1 MNIVTFSIRHRV
13 TTIMACVMVA
23 VFGVLGFSQ
32 LPLALL
38 PDIELPM
45 VLMYATYQAGPQE
58 VENLVTI
65 PLESACASVAGMDE
79 LQSYSVENMSLVLV
93 TFTDETNLDNAMT
106 DLRDKVG
113 MVKSTLPDGAG
124 DPVLMA
130 MDMDAMPVMVI
141 GLRGADLASL
151 QTLADDTLSP
161 ALERIEGVASV
172 DVQGGF
178 QNEIAVETYSEKLAG
193 YGLSLSYVAQILSA
207 ENVAIPA
214 GSVDNGANTLSVRT
228 DGQFSSAED
237 VAACLIPLP
246 TGGTVRLGEVANV
259 YLKPQE
265 RIAIVRVDGEDCVVL
280 SVNKQSDVNTVATAR
295 SVHAAMEK
303 IAAENPALDWSVLMD
318 QSDYINMAVD
328 SAISN
333 IIIGVLLAALVLFVF
348 LRDWGATMV
357 ISVSMP
363 LCIVAVFLLMRV
375 LGITLNL
382 MSLGGVAMGVGM
394 IVDNSIVVL
403 ENIFRYRSDGHDNF
417 SACTQGTAEVGL
429 SIVASTLTTIAV
441 FLPLGLTG
449 GIVGMMFYDF
459 CLTICTLIGMSLV
472 VALTIVPL
480 LSYLLLG
487 RGRKN
492 LKANAQ
498 AMEAVRK
505 SRGDRLTNWYVGKL
519 DYFIHHRKV
528 AMLASLAMIIVF
540 SGVIAL
546 SGFEMMPSMD
556 QSMVTVTVG
565 LPIGSET
572 KEAQHIAEQV
582 TDIAMDTVPE
592 IQDIYYT
599 TGGGTMSSMTGDN
612 STSVTLNL
620 VPIKERR
627 RSAEEIGSQLRGD
640 LQNIAGAEI
649 TVSSAGM
656 MDLSAMSGAPIQLT
670 LSGDDYERLKAAADD
685 LLRQI
690 SEQVPDAVELA
701 SSAGDQV
708 PEVDVTLRRDVAAQ
722 YGLTAATIGTAVRS
736 QLTGSTATVLKV
748 NGEEI
753 NVVVRG
759 ETDAGRS
766 LDALRSMPITTPMGS
781 SIPLNMVADV
791 EVVMAPQSIV
801 RQNQSRTV
809 TITGESRAKDPV
821 GIAKS
826 VKTVVDGYQPPE
838 GVTVGMAGESADM
851 MDSFQSLANALIV
864 ALGLVYFVLAS
875 QFESFLMPVI
885 VMMILPVSLVGS
897 LSTQFLFGMKI
908 SIVSLVSVI
917 MLAGTVVNSAIVLVD
932 YIKIRRLRGEEK
944 NEAILKACPRRVRP
958 VMMTMLT
965 TVLGLVPMAV
975 GGSEGSEMMR
985 PMAIAMITGMLLST
999 VVTLLFTPVYYS
1011 ILDSFSQNFADKR
1024 ADRKKRRAAGK
1035 GMTASQGR
1043 EESPSVEGQ

>member
-1 MNIVTFSIRHRV
+1 MNIVSFSIRHKV

-23 VFGVLGFSQ
+23 IFGVMGFSQ
-32 LPLALL
+32 LPLSLM

-45 VLMYATYQAGPQE
+45 VLMYSTYQAGPQE

-79 LQSYSVENMSLVLV
+79 LQSYSVENMSMVLV
-93 TFTDETNLDNAMT
+93 TFTDGTNLDTAMT

-113 MVKSTLPDGAG
+113 MAKSTLPDGAS
-124 DPVLMA
+124 DPVMMA

-141 GLRGADLASL
+141 ALRGADLASL
-151 QTLADDTLSP
+151 QATADDTISP

-178 QNEIAVETYSEKLAG
+178 ENEIAVETYTEKLAG
-193 YGLSLSYVAQILSA
+193 YGLSLTYIAQILSA

-228 DGQFSSAED
+228 DGQFTSAED
-237 VAACLIPLP
+237 VANCLIPLP

-265 RIAIVRVDGEDCVVL
+265 RSAIARVGGEDCVIL
-280 SVNKQSDVNTVATAR
+280 SVNKQSDVNTVVTAK
-295 SVHAAMEK
+295 SVSAAMK
-303 IAAENPALDWSVLMD
+303 DIAEENPNLNWSVLMD
-318 QSDYINMAVD
+318 QSDYINMSVD

-333 IIIGVLLAALVLFVF
+333 IIMGVLLAALVLFVF

-363 LCIVAVFLLMRV
+363 LCIVSVFLLMRV
-375 LGITLNL
+375 LGITLNM

-403 ENIFRYRSDGHDNF
+403 ENIFRYRSEGHDNY
-417 SACTQGTAEVGL
+417 SACTKGTGEVSL
-429 SIVASTLTTIAV
+429 SIVASTLTTVAV
-441 FLPLGLTG
+441 FLPLGLTD

-459 CLTICTLIGMSLV
+459 CLTICTLIGMSLI

-480 LSYLLLG
+480 LSYMLLG
-487 RGRKN
+487 RGKKD

-498 AMEAVRK
+498 VMEAAKKPK
-505 SRGDRLTNWYVGKL
+505 SSRLADWYVKKL
-519 DYFIHHRKV
+519 DYFIHHRKR
-528 AMLASLAMIIVF
+528 AMLATLVMMVVFIGIIAF
-540 SGVIAL
+540 

-556 QSMVTVTVG
+556 QSSVTVTVS
-565 LPIGSET
+565 LPTGTET
-572 KEAQHIAEQV
+572 EEAQHVAEQV
-582 TDIAMDTVPE
+582 VDVAIDSVPE
-592 IQDIYYT
+592 IKDIYYT

-620 VPIKERR
+620 VPIKERH
-627 RSAEEIGSQLRGD
+627 RSAEEIGDGLRDD
-640 LQNIAGAEI
+640 LQNIAGSEI

-656 MDLSAMSGAPIQLT
+656 MDMSAMSGKPIQLT
-670 LSGDDYERLKAAADD
+670 LSGDNYDELKAAGDN
-685 LLRQI
+685 LLKQI
-690 SEQVPDAVELA
+690 GDSVPDAVDLK

-759 ETDAGRS
+759 EADAGKS
-766 LDALRSMPITTPMGS
+766 LDALRSMLITTPTGS
-781 SIPLNMVADV
+781 AIPLNMVANV
-791 EVVMAPQSIV
+791 EVMMAPQTII
-801 RQNQSRTV
+801 RQNQSRTI
-809 TITGESRAKDPV
+809 TITGDSRTDDPV
-821 GIAKS
+821 GISQS
-826 VKTVVDGYQPPE
+826 VKTVMDGYQPPE
-838 GVTVGMAGESADM
+838 GITVEMAGESSDM
-851 MDSFQSLANALIV
+851 MDSFQSLGTALIV

-885 VMMILPVSLVGS
+885 VMMILPLSLLGS

-944 NEAILKACPRRVRP
+944 DEAILQACPRRVRP

-965 TVLGLVPMAV
+965 TVLGLLPMAM
-975 GGSEGSEMMR
+975 GMGEGAEMMK
-985 PMAIAMITGMLLST
+985 PMAIAMITGMLIST

-1011 ILDSFSQNFADKR
+1011 ILDSFRQRFADKR
-1024 ADRKKRRAAGK
+1024 AARRGKSMSAKK
-1035 GMTASQGR
+1035 
-1043 EESPSVEGQ
+1043 EEILSVEDQ

>member
-1 MNIVTFSIRHRV
+1 MNIVSFSIRHKV

-23 VFGVLGFSQ
+23 IFGVMGFSQ
-32 LPLALL
+32 LPLSLM

-45 VLMYATYQAGPQE
+45 VLMYSTYQAGPQE
-58 VENLVTI
+58 VENLVTV
-65 PLESACASVAGMDE
+65 PLESACATVAGMDE
-79 LQSYSVENMSLVLV
+79 LQSYSVENMSMVLV
-93 TFTDETNLDNAMT
+93 TFTDSTDLDSAMT

-113 MVKSTLPDGAG
+113 MAKSSLPDGAS
-124 DPVLMA
+124 DPVMMA

-141 GLRGADLASL
+141 ALRGSDLASL
-151 QTLADDTLSP
+151 QTVADDTISP

-172 DVQGGF
+172 DVEGGF
-178 QNEIAVETYSEKLAG
+178 ENEIAVETYTEKLAG
-193 YGLSLSYVAQILSA
+193 YGLSLSYIAQILSA

-237 VAACLIPLP
+237 VANCLIPLP
-246 TGGTVRLGEVANV
+246 TGGSVRLGEVANV
-259 YLKPQE
+259 YLKPE
-265 RIAIVRVDGEDCVVL
+265 DRTTIARVGGEDCVVL
-280 SVNKQSDVNTVATAR
+280 SVNKQSDVNTVVTAR
-295 SVHAAMEK
+295 SVSAAMED
-303 IAAENPALDWSVLMD
+303 IAQENPTLEWSVLMD
-318 QSDYINMAVD
+318 QSDYINMSVD

-333 IIIGVLLAALVLFVF
+333 IIMGVLLAALVLFVF

-363 LCIVAVFLLMRV
+363 LCIVSVFLLMRV
-375 LGITLNL
+375 LGITLNM

-403 ENIFRYRSDGHDNF
+403 ENIFHYRAEGHDNY
-417 SACTQGTAEVGL
+417 SACTKGTGEVSL
-429 SIVASTLTTIAV
+429 SIVASTLTTVAV
-441 FLPLGLTG
+441 FLPLGLTD

-459 CLTICTLIGMSLV
+459 CLTICTLIGMSLI

-480 LSYLLLG
+480 LSYMLLG
-487 RGRKN
+487 RGRKD

-498 AMEAVRK
+498 VMEAAKKPKRN
-505 SRGDRLTNWYVGKL
+505 RLTDWYVKKL
-519 DYFIHHRKV
+519 DYFIHHRKR
-528 AMLASLAMIIVF
+528 AMLATLAMI
-540 SGVIAL
+540 VIFIGIIAF

-556 QSMVTVTVG
+556 QSSVTVTVS
-565 LPIGSET
+565 LPTGTET
-572 KEAQHIAEQV
+572 EEAQHIAEQV
-582 TDIAMDTVPE
+582 VDIAMDTVPE
-592 IQDIYYT
+592 IKDIYYT

-620 VPIKERR
+620 VSIGDRH
-627 RSAEEIGSQLRGD
+627 RSAEEIGDGLRED
-640 LQNIAGAEI
+640 LRDIAGSEI

-656 MDLSAMSGAPIQLT
+656 MDMSAMSGQPIQLT
-670 LSGDDYERLKAAADD
+670 LSGDNYDELKAAADD
-685 LLRQI
+685 LLKQI
-690 SEQVPDAVELA
+690 ADGVPDAMDLK

-736 QLTGSTATVLKV
+736 QLTGSTATILKV

-753 NVVVRG
+753 DVVVRG
-759 ETDAGRS
+759 EADAGKS
-766 LDALRSMPITTPMGS
+766 LDALRSMLITTPTGS
-781 SIPLNMVADV
+781 AVPLNMVADV
-791 EVVMAPQSIV
+791 EVVMAPQTII
-801 RQNQSRTV
+801 RQNQSRTITV
-809 TITGESRAKDPV
+809 TGDSRTDDAM

-826 VKTVVDGYQPPE
+826 VKTVVDSYQPPE
-838 GVTVGMAGESADM
+838 GITVEMAGESSDM
-851 MDSFQSLANALIV
+851 MDSFQSLGTALIV

-885 VMMILPVSLVGS
+885 VMMILPVSLLGS

-944 NEAILKACPRRVRP
+944 DEAILKACPRRVRP

-965 TVLGLVPMAV
+965 TVLGLLPMAV
-975 GGSEGSEMMR
+975 GMGEGAEMMK

-1011 ILDSFSQNFADKR
+1011 ILDSFRQRISDKR
-1024 ADRKKRRAAGK
+1024 AAKRGKYAPEKK
-1035 GMTASQGR
+1035 
-1043 EESPSVEGQ
+1043 EEILSVEDQ

>member
-1 MNIVTFSIRHRV
+1 MNIVSFSIRHKV

-23 VFGVLGFSQ
+23 VFGVMGFSQ

-45 VLMYATYQAGPQE
+45 VLMYSTYQAGPQE

-65 PLESACASVAGMDE
+65 PLESASASVAGMDE
-79 LQSYSVENMSLVLV
+79 LYSYSVENMALVLV
-93 TFTDETNLDNAMT
+93 TFTDATNLDSAMT

-113 MVKSTLPDGAG
+113 MAKSSLPDGAS
-124 DPVLMA
+124 DPVMMA

-141 GLRGADLASL
+141 ALRGSDLASL
-151 QTLADDTLSP
+151 QTVADDTISP

-178 QNEIAVETYSEKLAG
+178 ENEIAVETYTEKLAG
-193 YGLSLSYVAQILSA
+193 YGLSLTYISQILSA

-237 VAACLIPLP
+237 VANCLIPLP

-265 RIAIVRVDGEDCVVL
+265 RSAIARVGGEDCVIL
-280 SVNKQSDVNTVATAR
+280 SVNKQSDVNTVVTAR
-295 SVHAAMEK
+295 SVSAAMED
-303 IAAENPALDWSVLMD
+303 IAKENPSLEWSVLMD
-318 QSDYINMAVD
+318 QSDYINLSVD

-333 IIIGVLLAALVLFVF
+333 IIMGVLLAALVLFVF

-363 LCIVAVFLLMRV
+363 LCIVSVFLLMRV
-375 LGITLNL
+375 LGITLNM

-403 ENIFRYRSDGHDNF
+403 ENIFRYRSEGHDNY
-417 SACTQGTAEVGL
+417 SACTKGTGEVSL
-429 SIVASTLTTIAV
+429 SIVASTLTTVAV
-441 FLPLGLTG
+441 FLPLGLTN

-459 CLTICTLIGMSLV
+459 CLTICTLIGMSLI

-480 LSYLLLG
+480 LSYMLLG
-487 RGRKN
+487 RGQKD

-498 AMEAVRK
+498 AMEAAK
-505 SRGDRLTNWYVGKL
+505 KAKGSRLTDWYVKKL
-519 DYFIHHRKV
+519 DYFIHHRKR
-528 AMLASLAMIIVF
+528 AMLATLAMIVVF
-540 SGVIAL
+540 IGIIAF

-556 QSMVTVTVG
+556 QSSVTVTVS
-565 LPIGSET
+565 LPTGTET

-582 TDIAMDTVPE
+582 VDIAMDTVPE
-592 IQDIYYT
+592 IKDIYYT

-620 VPIKERR
+620 VPIKERH
-627 RSAEEIGSQLRGD
+627 RSAEEIGNGLRENLRD
-640 LQNIAGAEI
+640 IAGSEI

-656 MDLSAMSGAPIQLT
+656 MDMSAMSGQPIQLT
-670 LSGDDYERLKAAADD
+670 LSGDNYDELKAAADD
-685 LLRQI
+685 LLKQI
-690 SEQVPDAVELA
+690 TDGVPDAVDLK

-736 QLTGSTATVLKV
+736 QLTGSTATILKV

-753 NVVVRG
+753 DVVVRG
-759 ETDAGRS
+759 EADAGKR
-766 LDALRSMPITTPMGS
+766 LDALRSMLITTPTGS
-781 SIPLNMVADV
+781 AVPLNMVADV
-791 EVVMAPQSIV
+791 EVVMAPQTII
-801 RQNQSRTV
+801 RQNQSRTITV
-809 TITGESRAKDPV
+809 TGDSRTDDPV
-821 GIAKS
+821 GISKS
-826 VKTVVDGYQPPE
+826 VKAVVDGYQPPE
-838 GVTVGMAGESADM
+838 GITVDMAGESSDM
-851 MDSFQSLANALIV
+851 MDSFQSLGTALIV

-885 VMMILPVSLVGS
+885 VMMILPVSLLGS

-965 TVLGLVPMAV
+965 TVLGLLPMAV
-975 GGSEGSEMMR
+975 GMGEGAEMMK

-1011 ILDSFSQNFADKR
+1011 ILDSFRQKFADKR
-1024 ADRKKRRAAGK
+1024 AVKKGK
-1035 GMTASQGR
+1035 SAPEKK
-1043 EESPSVEGQ
+1043 EEVLSVEDQ

>member
-13 TTIMACVMVA
+13 TTIMACMMVA

-32 LPLALL
+32 LPLSLM

-58 VENLVTI
+58 VEKLVTV
-65 PLESACASVAGMDE
+65 PLENACASVAGMDE
-79 LQSYSVENMSLVLV
+79 LRSYSVENMSLVLV
-93 TFTDETNLDNAMT
+93 TFADGTNLDNAMT
-106 DLRDKVG
+106 DLRDKIG

-124 DPVLMA
+124 TPVMMA

-141 GLRGADLASL
+141 GLRGSDLASL
-151 QTLADDTLSP
+151 QSVADDVISP

-178 QNEIAVETYSEKLAG
+178 KDEIAVETYTEKLAG
-193 YGLSLSYVAQILSA
+193 YGLSLPYIAQILSA

-228 DGQFSSAED
+228 DGEFSSAED
-237 VAACLIPLP
+237 VANCLIPLP
-246 TGGTVRLGEVANV
+246 TGGSVRLGEVANV
-259 YLKPQE
+259 YLKAQE
-265 RIAIVRVDGEDCVVL
+265 RNTIARVDGEDCVVL
-280 SVNKQSDVNTVATAR
+280 SVNKQSDVNTVTTAR
-295 SVHAAMEK
+295 SVRAAMED
-303 IAAENPALDWSVLMD
+303 IAKENPSLSWSVLMD
-318 QSDYINMAVD
+318 QSDYINMSVD

-333 IIIGVLLAALVLFVF
+333 ILMGVLLAALVLFVF

-363 LCIVAVFLLMRV
+363 LCIVSVFLVMRM
-375 LGITLNL
+375 LGITLNM

-403 ENIFRYRSDGHDNF
+403 ENIFRYRSDGYDNF
-417 SACTQGTAEVGL
+417 SACTQGTGEVSL
-429 SIVASTLTTIAV
+429 AIVASTLTTVAV
-441 FLPLGLTG
+441 FLPLGLTKG
-449 GIVGMMFYDF
+449 VVGMMFYDF

-480 LSYLLLG
+480 LSYMLLG
-487 RGRKN
+487 RGQKKD
-492 LKANAQ
+492 LKGNAQ
-498 AMEAVRK
+498 AMEAAK
-505 SRGDRLTNWYVGKL
+505 KTKRGRLADWYVGRL
-519 DYFIHHRKV
+519 NYFIHHRKQ
-528 AMLASLAMIIVF
+528 AMLASLGMIVLFAGI
-540 SGVIAL
+540 IAL
-546 SGFEMMPSMD
+546 SGFEMMPTMD
-556 QSMVTVTVG
+556 QSSVTVTVG
-565 LPIGSET
+565 LPVGTET

-582 TDIAMDTVPE
+582 VDIAMDTVPE
-592 IQDIYYT
+592 LKDIYYT
-599 TGGGTMSSMTGDN
+599 TGGGTMSSLTGDN

-620 VPIKERR
+620 VSIGDRD
-627 RSAEEIGSQLRGD
+627 RSAEEIGNKLRDD
-640 LQNIAGAEI
+640 LQNIAGGDI
-649 TVSSAGM
+649 SVSSAGM
-656 MDLSAMSGAPIQLT
+656 MDMSAMSGSPIDVT
-670 LSGDDYERLKAAADD
+670 LSGDDYNKLKTAADD
-685 LLRQI
+685 LLKQI
-690 SEQVPDAVELA
+690 SDNVPDAVDLK

-759 ETDAGRS
+759 EADAGKS
-766 LDALRSMPITTPMGS
+766 LDALRSMPITTPLGS
-781 SIPLNMVADV
+781 AIPLGMVANV
-791 EVVMAPQSIV
+791 EVVMAPQTIN
-801 RQNQSRTV
+801 RQNQSRTIS
-809 TITGESRAKDPV
+809 ITGNSRTDDSV

-826 VKTVVDGYQPPE
+826 VKAVIEGYQTPE
-838 GVTVGMAGESADM
+838 GITVDMAGESADM
-851 MDSFQSLANALIV
+851 MDSFKSLGTALVV

-885 VMMILPVSLVGS
+885 VMMILPVSLLGS
-897 LSTQFLFGMKI
+897 LSTQFMFGMKI

-932 YIKIRRLRGEEK
+932 YIKTRRLRGEEK
-944 NEAILKACPRRVRP
+944 NEAILNACPRRVRP

-965 TVLGLVPMAV
+965 TVLGLLPMAF
-975 GGSEGSEMMR
+975 GMGEGSEMMK

-1011 ILDSFSQNFADKR
+1011 ILDSFSQKFSDKR
-1024 ADRKKRRAAGK
+1024 AAKRGRPALAGK
-1035 GMTASQGR
+1035 
-1043 EESPSVEGQ
+1043 EEIPRVEDQ

>member
-1 MNIVTFSIRHRV
+1 MNIVSFSIRHRV

-23 VFGVLGFSQ
+23 VFGVMGFSQ
-32 LPLALL
+32 LPLALM

-45 VLMYATYQAGPQE
+45 VLMYSTYQAGPQE
-58 VENLVTI
+58 VENLVTV
-65 PLESACASVAGMDE
+65 PLESASASVSGMDE
-79 LQSYSVENMSLVLV
+79 LYSYSVENMSIVLV
-93 TFTDETNLDNAMT
+93 TFTDGTNLDSAMT

-113 MVKSTLPDGAG
+113 MVKSTLPDGAS
-124 DPVLMA
+124 DPVMMA

-141 GLRGADLASL
+141 ALRGADLATL
-151 QTLADDTLSP
+151 QAAADDTISP
-161 ALERIEGVASV
+161 ALERIDGVASV

-178 QNEIAVETYSEKLAG
+178 ENEIAVETYTEKLAG
-193 YGLSLSYVAQILSA
+193 YGLSLTYIAQILSA

-214 GSVDNGANTLSVRT
+214 GSVDSGANTLSVRT
-228 DGQFSSAED
+228 DGQFTSAED
-237 VAACLIPLP
+237 VANCLIPLP

-265 RIAIVRVDGEDCVVL
+265 RSSIARVGGEDCVLL
-280 SVNKQSDVNTVATAR
+280 SVNKQSDVNTVVTAR
-295 SVHAAMEK
+295 SVSAAMED
-303 IAAENPALDWSVLMD
+303 IAQENPTLEWSVLMD
-318 QSDYINMAVD
+318 QSDYINMSVD

-333 IIIGVLLAALVLFVF
+333 IIMGVLLAALVLFVF

-363 LCIVAVFLLMRV
+363 LCIVSVFLLMRV
-375 LGITLNL
+375 LGITLNM

-403 ENIFRYRSDGHDNF
+403 ENIFHYRADGHDNY
-417 SACTQGTAEVGL
+417 SACTKGTGEVSL
-429 SIVASTLTTIAV
+429 SIVASTLTTVAV
-441 FLPLGLTG
+441 FLPLGLTD

-459 CLTICTLIGMSLV
+459 CLTICTLIGMSLI

-480 LSYLLLG
+480 LSYMLLG
-487 RGRKN
+487 HGQKKS

-498 AMEAVRK
+498 AMEAAKKAK
-505 SRGDRLTNWYVGKL
+505 STRLSDWYVKKL
-519 DYFIHHRKV
+519 DYYIHHRKR
-528 AMLASLAMIIVF
+528 AMLATLAMIVVF
-540 SGVIAL
+540 IGIIAF

-556 QSMVTVTVG
+556 QSSVTVTVS
-565 LPIGSET
+565 LPTGTET
-572 KEAQHIAEQV
+572 EEAQHIAEQV
-582 TDIAMDTVPE
+582 VDIAMDTVPE
-592 IQDIYYT
+592 IKDIYYT

-612 STSVTLNL
+612 ATSVTLNL
-620 VPIKERR
+620 VSIEDRH
-627 RSAEEIGSQLRGD
+627 RSAEEIGNGLRED
-640 LQNIAGAEI
+640 LRDIAGSEI

-656 MDLSAMSGAPIQLT
+656 MDMSSMSGAPIQLT
-670 LSGDDYERLKAAADD
+670 LSGDDYDELKVAADD
-685 LLRQI
+685 LLKQI
-690 SEQVPDAVELA
+690 ADGVPDAVDLK

-736 QLTGSTATVLKV
+736 QLTGSTATILKV

-753 NVVVRG
+753 DVVVRG
-759 ETDAGRS
+759 EVDAGKS
-766 LDALRSMPITTPMGS
+766 LDALRSMLITTPTGS
-781 SIPLNMVADV
+781 AVPLNMVANV
-791 EVVMAPQSIV
+791 EVVMAPQTII
-801 RQNQSRTV
+801 RQNQSRTITV
-809 TITGESRAKDPV
+809 TGDSRTDDSV
-821 GIAKS
+821 GISKS

-838 GVTVGMAGESADM
+838 GITVDMAGESADM
-851 MDSFQSLANALIV
+851 MESFQSLGTALIV

-885 VMMILPVSLVGS
+885 VMMILPVSLLGS

-944 NEAILKACPRRVRP
+944 DEAILKACPRRVRP

-965 TVLGLVPMAV
+965 TVLGLLPMAV
-975 GGSEGSEMMR
+975 GVGEGAEMMK
-985 PMAIAMITGMLLST
+985 PMAISMITGMLLST

-1011 ILDSFSQNFADKR
+1011 ILDSFRQNFADKR
-1024 ADRKKRRAAGK
+1024 AAKKGK
-1035 GMTASQGR
+1035 SAPEKK
-1043 EESPSVEGQ
+1043 EEILSVEDQ